1 MPAQPSR
8 HDLLLLDRDGWA
20 ATLRRHPALAAMKP
34 VRAWAEQ
41 GFPAI
46 SRRRLPDD
54 PPEAWPA
61 AIALPPAQGR
71 LRLALALDAADV
83 ATVVAPPLLQDAI
96 EGRLAGRLPTAWTDK
111 AARVVA
117 VGARYGIVPRL
128 FGSAMWQ
135 CVTAQPYVTD
145 TSDLDLLWRVPAR
158 PTAVLDLPALAG
170 ELDEI
175 ARRDGPG
182 LDGEIL
188 FQGIGAVHWR
198 EWLGAAPTDSLLVKR
213 DNGVALVG
221 RAELPGL
228 ATA

>member
-20 ATLRRHPALAAMKP
+20 ATLLRHPALAAMKP
-34 VRAWAEQ
+34 VRDWAER

-46 SRRRLPDD
+46 ARRRLPDD

-83 ATVVAPPLLQDAI
+83 ATIVSPPLLQDAI
-96 EGRLAGRLPTAWTDK
+96 EGRLAGRLPAAWTDK
-111 AARVVA
+111 AARLVA
-117 VGARYGIVPRL
+117 AGARHGIAPRL

-135 CVTAQPYVTD
+135 CVTAQPAVTAA
-145 TSDLDLLWRVPAR
+145 SDLDLLWRVPAR
-158 PTAVLDLPALAG
+158 PTADLDLPALAG

-175 ARRDGPG
+175 AHREGPG
-182 LDGEIL
+182 LDGEIV

-198 EWLGAAPTDSLLVKR
+198 EWLRASATDELLVKSET
-213 DNGVALVG
+213 GVSMVC
-221 RAELPGL
+221 RADLPRQVR
-228 ATA
+228 A